1 MAKVPPKA
9 YYTLRIANRMRK
21 GVHTLIA
28 VEECI
33 KNYLSIH
40 YANAYSAEVSNTFSQ
55 IKGILDNIMDSL
67 GIEYGYGAPKGDSY
81 TPITPYRTAKSYF
94 KMPIAGAIRDIK
106 RYLDNAKDFI
116 IEYLK
121 DNELEGKEEIKQNLS
136 MVFDLIDEIMNT
148 IELDENYGAPC
159 AIGVSFSF
167 DDEEEEDDEK
177 EDDEEDA
184 DDYIEYD
191 YDSNNDDIDVLK
203 SYCKEI
209 FTLNNCNDKNYS
221 ALIDQSFENGMAEAI
236 PVTLNDIAKIRK
248 NIFIWANLYDYEDDD
263 ADQMTCELFLSH
275 FNVET
280 ETHWDRFDNDDEDT
294 YLPISSLLNLWFIIK
309 GFQQYYQNH

>member
-9 YYTLRIANRMRK
+9 FYTLRIANRMRK

-67 GIEYGYGAPKGDSY
+67 GIEYGFGAPKDDSY
-81 TPITPYRTAKSYF
+81 TSITPYRTAKSYF

-106 RYLDNAKDFI
+106 RYLDDAKDFI

-121 DNELEGKEEIKQNLS
+121 DNELEGKEEIKQNLF
-136 MVFDLIDEIMNT
+136 MVFYLIDEIMKT

-159 AIGVSFSF
+159 AIGASFGF
-167 DDEEEEDDEK
+167 DDEEE
-177 EDDEEDA
+177 DDEEEEEEY

-191 YDSNNDDIDVLK
+191 YDNNNDDIDILK
-203 SYCKEI
+203 AYCKEI

-221 ALIDQSFENGMAEAI
+221 ALIDKSFENGMSEAI
-236 PVTLNDIAKIRK
+236 PVTLNDIVKIRK
-248 NIFIWANLYDYEDDD
+248 NILIWANLYDYEDEDED
-263 ADQMTCELFLSH
+263 ADQMTCDLFLIH
-275 FNVET
+275 FNVER
-280 ETHWDRFDNDDEDT
+280 ELHLDRSDSGNNDT